1 MSPVVTMKALLESGV
16 HFGHHTNKWN
26 PKMRPYIFTERNG
39 IHILDL
45 QKTVN
50 LLDEAYDF
58 VRDQIIAG
66 GTILFV
72 GTKRQAQETVCEEAE
87 RCGMPYVNERWLGGT
102 ITNWM
107 TIQQR
112 IFELERLERMRDSGE
127 LEQLTK
133 KEGLMISREI
143 ARLEKRLSGIRNMR
157 GLPTVLFVIDVM
169 REDTAVHEANLKN
182 IPVVAMVD
190 TNCDPKGVDY
200 IIPYND
206 DAIRAIKLIVGKI
219 ADAVMEGKAIRGK
232 DIEEEDLRAE
242 PMPVGLSRYVDSD
255 EELEDADLLGE
266 STLKYLDL
274 SKTTKDSE
282 LTEEPGDEL
291 EAEVFEEL
299 ELTPEDEQPFDAEP
313 DEPVEA
319 DELEEGEDVLEA
331 SEEDAIADDAEEN

>member
-1 MSPVVTMKALLESGV
+1 
-16 HFGHHTNKWN
+16 
-26 PKMRPYIFTERNG
+26 
-39 IHILDL
+39 
-45 QKTVN
+45 
-50 LLDEAYDF
+50 
-58 VRDQIIAG
+58 
-66 GTILFV
+66 
-72 GTKRQAQETVCEEAE
+72 
-87 RCGMPYVNERWLGGT
+87 
-102 ITNWM
+102 
-107 TIQQR
+107 
-112 IFELERLERMRDSGE
+112 
-127 LEQLTK
+127 
-133 KEGLMISREI
+133 MISREI

-190 TNCDPKGVDY
+190 TNCDPKGVDH
-200 IIPYND
+200 IIPSND

-291 EAEVFEEL
+291 EDEVFEEL

-313 DEPVEA
+313 DEPAETG
-319 DELEEGEDVLEA
+319 ELEEGEDVLEA

>member
-1 MSPVVTMKALLESGV
+1 
-16 HFGHHTNKWN
+16 
-26 PKMRPYIFTERNG
+26 
-39 IHILDL
+39 
-45 QKTVN
+45 
-50 LLDEAYDF
+50 
-58 VRDQIIAG
+58 
-66 GTILFV
+66 
-72 GTKRQAQETVCEEAE
+72 
-87 RCGMPYVNERWLGGT
+87 
-102 ITNWM
+102 
-107 TIQQR
+107 
-112 IFELERLERMRDSGE
+112 
-127 LEQLTK
+127 
-133 KEGLMISREI
+133 
-143 ARLEKRLSGIRNMR
+143 
-157 GLPTVLFVIDVM
+157 M

-200 IIPYND
+200 IIPSND

-291 EAEVFEEL
+291 EDEVFEEL

-313 DEPVEA
+313 DEPAETG
-319 DELEEGEDVLEA
+319 ELEEGEDVLEA